1 MTEKFVAP
9 EFIDNSDPDIVQSR
23 MMNNLPV
30 DISDMPADFPYD
42 FTMPTA
48 IEISRLIQY
57 NLVRTLMLMFPMWAW
72 GEWLDLHGVSA
83 KVTRKQASRASGHV
97 TVTGTPGTVIE
108 EGTVFCTE
116 GTADTESIEF
126 ATTVEETISDSGT
139 VDIAVASVM
148 AGAAYNVTRNTVI
161 LQKQANKNITA
172 VTNENPIRGGTDE
185 EDDDT
190 YRERILEKLR
200 SAEVSFVGCD
210 ADYVRWAK
218 EVSGVGSA
226 VVEAEWKGPGTVK
239 VVVADPDGSAVGEDT
254 LKAVEDYIVSPKDR
268 MKRLAPIGASVTI
281 STVKDMTISYS
292 AVLVFFCIFYM
303 DDILL
308 IGAREAD
315 VKRAA
320 RALEKYLLKEYGLT
334 IKPDADL
341 FPIDYRIK
349 TGYKYENYREK
360 DKAERRGKPIDM
372 MGYVIYRDH
381 TEIRSKI
388 FLRARRAYSVAW
400 YCMKNGVEIPLE
412 IAYKCTSYY
421 GWFKHTDSKYVK
433 DKYNIDA
440 VCAAAKRRISK
451 HAKSEIY
458 GTSARSAL
466 AAC

>member
-1 MTEKFVAP
+1 MAEEFVTP
-9 EFIDNSDPDIVQSR
+9 EFIDNSDPDTIQSR

-57 NLVRTLMLMFPMWAW
+57 NLTRTLMLMFPMWAW

-97 TVTGTPGTVIE
+97 TVVGTAGTIIE

-116 GTADTESIEF
+116 GTTDSTSVEF
-126 ATTVEETISDSGT
+126 ATTEEVTIPEQGT
-139 VDIAVASVM
+139 VDIAVASVL
-148 AGAAYNVTRNTVI
+148 AGASYNVTRNTVT
-161 LQKQANKNITA
+161 LQKQPNKNVTS

-239 VVVADPDGSAVGEDT
+239 VVVADPDGSAVGEET
-254 LKAVEDYIVSPKDR
+254 LQAVEDYIVSPKDR

-292 AVLVFFCIFYM
+292 AVLELESNYSI
-303 DDILL
+303 DN
-308 IGAREAD
+308 
-315 VKRAA
+315 VK
-320 RALEKYLLKEYGLT
+320 
-334 IKPDADL
+334 
-341 FPIDYRIK
+341 
-349 TGYKYENYREK
+349 
-360 DKAERRGKPIDM
+360 
-372 MGYVIYRDH
+372 
-381 TEIRSKI
+381 
-388 FLRARRAYSVAW
+388 
-400 YCMKNGVEIPLE
+400 
-412 IAYKCTSYY
+412 
-421 GWFKHTDSKYVK
+421 
-433 DKYNIDA
+433 
-440 VCAAAKRRISK
+440 
-451 HAKSEIY
+451 
-458 GTSARSAL
+458 
-466 AAC
+466 

>member
-1 MTEKFVAP
+1 MTEEFVTP
-9 EFIDNSDPDIVQSR
+9 EFIDNSDPDTIQSR

-57 NLVRTLMLMFPMWAW
+57 NLTRTLMLMFPMWAW

-126 ATTVEETISDSGT
+126 ATTTEETISASGT

-148 AGAAYNVTRNTVI
+148 AGAAYNVTRNAVI
-161 LQKQANKNITA
+161 LQKQTNKNIA
-172 VTNENPIRGGTDE
+172 SVTNENPIRGGTDE

-200 SAEVSFVGCD
+200 SAEVSFVG
-210 ADYVRWAK
+210 
-218 EVSGVGSA
+218 SA

-239 VVVADPDGSAVGEDT
+239 VVVADPDGSAVGEET
-254 LKAVEDYIVSPKDR
+254 LQAVEDYIVSPKDR

-292 AVLVFFCIFYM
+292 AVLELESNYSIDNVK
-303 DDILL
+303 
-308 IGAREAD
+308 EAFLS
-315 VKRAA
+315 
-320 RALEKYLLKEYGLT
+320 ALKTY
-334 IKPDADL
+334 
-341 FPIDYRIK
+341 YR
-349 TGYKYENYREK
+349 TAK
-360 DKAERRGKPIDM
+360 DNE
-372 MGYVIYRDH
+372 
-381 TEIRSKI
+381 EIR
-388 FLRARRAYSVAW
+388 YTV
-400 YCMKNGVEIPLE
+400 V
-412 IAYKCTSYY
+412 
-421 GWFKHTDSKYVK
+421 
-433 DKYNIDA
+433 
-440 VCAAAKRRISK
+440 
-451 HAKSEIY
+451 
-458 GTSARSAL
+458 SAL
-466 AAC
+466 LSNTAGVIDFSGLKINSGTDNIAVAADYYPVTTLSDLDFTEG

>member
-1 MTEKFVAP
+1 MAEEFVSP
-9 EFIDNSDPDIVQSR
+9 EFIDNSDPDTIQAR

-57 NLVRTLMLMFPMWAW
+57 NLTRTLMLMFPMWAW

-116 GTADTESIEF
+116 GTTDVEPIEF
-126 ATTVEETISDSGT
+126 ATTAKEIIPESGM

-161 LQKQANKNITA
+161 LQKQANKNIA
-172 VTNENPIRGGTDE
+172 SVTNENPIRGGTDE

-226 VVEAEWKGPGTVK
+226 VVKPEWKGPGTVK
-239 VVVADPDGSAVGEDT
+239 VVIADPEGRAVGEET
-254 LKAVEDYIVSPKDR
+254 LQAVEDYIVSSKDR
-268 MKRLAPIGASVTI
+268 SRRLAPIGASVTI
-281 STVKDMTISYS
+281 STVQDMSVTYKAILKLEDDYSIDNIKEAFLAGLKSY
-292 AVLVFFCIFYM
+292 Y
-303 DDILL
+303 
-308 IGAREAD
+308 
-315 VKRAA
+315 
-320 RALEKYLLKEYGLT
+320 
-334 IKPDADL
+334 
-341 FPIDYRIK
+341 K
-349 TGYKYENYREK
+349 TAKNNS
-360 DKAERRGKPIDM
+360 
-372 MGYVIYRDH
+372 
-381 TEIRSKI
+381 EIR
-388 FLRARRAYSVAW
+388 YTVVAALLS
-400 YCMKNGVEIPLE
+400 NTDGVVDFSDFMINSDTNN
-412 IAYKCTSYY
+412 ITVVADYY
-421 GWFKHTDSKYVK
+421 PITA
-433 DKYNIDA
+433 IDDLDFT
-440 VCAAAKRRISK
+440 
-451 HAKSEIY
+451 EE
-458 GTSARSAL
+458 
-466 AAC
+466 

>member
-1 MTEKFVAP
+1 MAEEFVTP
-9 EFIDNSDPDIVQSR
+9 EFIDNSDPDTIQSR

-57 NLVRTLMLMFPMWAW
+57 NLTRTLMLMFPMWAW
-72 GEWLDLHGVSA
+72 GQWLDLHGVSA

-97 TVTGTPGTVIE
+97 TVVGTAGTIIE

-116 GTADTESIEF
+116 GTTDSTSVEF
-126 ATTVEETISDSGT
+126 ATTEEVTIPEQGT
-139 VDIAVASVM
+139 VDIAVASVL
-148 AGAAYNVTRNTVI
+148 AGASYNVTRNTVT
-161 LQKQANKNITA
+161 LQKQPNKNVTS

-239 VVVADPDGSAVGEDT
+239 VVVTDPDGSAVGEDT

-281 STVKDMTISYS
+281 STVKDMTVSYS
-292 AVLVFFCIFYM
+292 AVLELESNYSIDNVKEAFLTALKTYY
-303 DDILL
+303 
-308 IGAREAD
+308 REA
-315 VKRAA
+315 
-320 RALEKYLLKEYGLT
+320 
-334 IKPDADL
+334 
-341 FPIDYRIK
+341 
-349 TGYKYENYREK
+349 K
-360 DKAERRGKPIDM
+360 DSE
-372 MGYVIYRDH
+372 
-381 TEIRSKI
+381 EIRYTVASALLSNTAGVI
-388 FLRARRAYSVAW
+388 DFSDFRINENTNNISVA
-400 YCMKNGVEIPLE
+400 
-412 IAYKCTSYY
+412 ADYY
-421 GWFKHTDSKYVK
+421 PITTATELNFTEG
-433 DKYNIDA
+433 
-440 VCAAAKRRISK
+440 
-451 HAKSEIY
+451 
-458 GTSARSAL
+458 
-466 AAC
+466 

>member
-1 MTEKFVAP
+1 MAEEFVSP
-9 EFIDNSDPDIVQSR
+9 EFIDNSDPDTIQAR

-57 NLVRTLMLMFPMWAW
+57 NLTRTLMLMFPMWAW
-72 GEWLDLHGVSA
+72 GEWLDLHGVSS

-116 GTADTESIEF
+116 GTTDAESIEF
-126 ATTVEETISDSGT
+126 ATTAEETISESGT

-161 LQKQANKNITA
+161 LQKQANKNITS

-226 VVEAEWKGPGTVK
+226 VVEPEWKGPGTVK
-239 VVVADPDGSAVGEDT
+239 VVVADPDGSAVGEET
-254 LKAVEDYIVSPKDR
+254 LQAVKDYIVSPKDR
-268 MKRLAPIGASVTI
+268 MKRLAPIGADVTI
-281 STVKDMTISYS
+281 STVQDMTVKYS
-292 AVLVFFCIFYM
+292 AMLELESNYSIDNVKEAFLTVLKTY
-303 DDILL
+303 
-308 IGAREAD
+308 
-315 VKRAA
+315 
-320 RALEKYLLKEYGLT
+320 
-334 IKPDADL
+334 
-341 FPIDYRIK
+341 YR
-349 TGYKYENYREK
+349 TAK
-360 DKAERRGKPIDM
+360 DSE
-372 MGYVIYRDH
+372 
-381 TEIRSKI
+381 EIR
-388 FLRARRAYSVAW
+388 YTV
-400 YCMKNGVEIPLE
+400 V
-412 IAYKCTSYY
+412 
-421 GWFKHTDSKYVK
+421 
-433 DKYNIDA
+433 
-440 VCAAAKRRISK
+440 
-451 HAKSEIY
+451 
-458 GTSARSAL
+458 SAL
-466 AAC
+466 LSNTAGVVDFTNFKINSGTDNITVAADYYPVTIASDLDFTEG

>member
-1 MTEKFVAP
+1 MTEEFITP
-9 EFIDNSDPDIVQSR
+9 EFIDNSDPDTIQSR

-57 NLVRTLMLMFPMWAW
+57 NLTRTLMLMFPMWAW

-97 TVTGTPGTVIE
+97 TVVGTAGTIIE

-116 GTADTESIEF
+116 GTTDSTSVEF
-126 ATTVEETISDSGT
+126 ATTEEVTIPEQGT
-139 VDIAVASVM
+139 VDIAVASVL
-148 AGAAYNVTRNTVI
+148 AGASYNVTRNTVT
-161 LQKQANKNITA
+161 LQKQPNKNVTS

-239 VVVADPDGSAVGEDT
+239 VVVADPDGSAVGEET
-254 LKAVEDYIVSPKDR
+254 LQAVEDYIVSPKDR

-292 AVLVFFCIFYM
+292 AVLCHQIRWTMQRV
-303 DDILL
+303 LN
-308 IGAREAD
+308 
-315 VKRAA
+315 
-320 RALEKYLLKEYGLT
+320 
-334 IKPDADL
+334 
-341 FPIDYRIK
+341 K
-349 TGYKYENYREK
+349 T
-360 DKAERRGKPIDM
+360 
-372 MGYVIYRDH
+372 VH
-381 TEIRSKI
+381 T
-388 FLRARRAYSVAW
+388 L
-400 YCMKNGVEIPLE
+400 
-412 IAYKCTSYY
+412 
-421 GWFKHTDSKYVK
+421 
-433 DKYNIDA
+433 
-440 VCAAAKRRISK
+440 
-451 HAKSEIY
+451 
-458 GTSARSAL
+458 
-466 AAC
+466 